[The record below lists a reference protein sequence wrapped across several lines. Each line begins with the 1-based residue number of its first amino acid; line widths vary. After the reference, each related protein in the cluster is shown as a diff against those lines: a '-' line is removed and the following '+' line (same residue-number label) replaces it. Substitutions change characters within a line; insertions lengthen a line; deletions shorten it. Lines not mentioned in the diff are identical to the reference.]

1 MWHDLQSNFSASITD
16 VDAPMPQGMV
26 ATTERLNIYRNNLA
40 VSLSE
45 ALGQAFPVV
54 KILVGDEFFA
64 GMAQVYVQQNKPT
77 SPLLMEYG
85 DTFSTFIAEF
95 PPAASIPY
103 LADIALVEYAWL
115 RAYHAADTDP
125 AVINVLGIIPED
137 KLDTKIFRLHPSFYL
152 LNSEW
157 PIASIWHAHQENG
170 APDLSGLQTTPEH
183 MMIVRPQ
190 LDVQISIVSEESYA
204 FADALR
210 DGMALG
216 AACEALEDID
226 GFDPTQHLTELFL
239 AGVIT
244 GVITNT

>member
-16 VDAPMPQGMV
+16 ADAPMPQDMV
-26 ATTERLNIYRNNLA
+26 ATTERFNIYRNNVA

-45 ALGQAFPVV
+45 ALGQAFSVV
-54 KILVGDEFFA
+54 KMLVGDEFFA

-85 DTFSTFIAEF
+85 DTFSAFIATF

-103 LADIALVEYAWL
+103 LDGFALVEYAWL
-115 RAYHAADTDP
+115 RAYHAADADP
-125 AVINVLGIIPED
+125 ATLDVLGTIPED
-137 KLDTKIFRLHPSFYL
+137 KLDTITFRLHPPCHL

-157 PIASIWHAHQENG
+157 PVASIWHAHQENDV
-170 APDLSGLQTTPEH
+170 PDLSGLQSMPEH

-190 LDVQISIVSEESYA
+190 LDVQISIVSEVSYA

-210 DGMALG
+210 SGMALG
-216 AACEALEDID
+216 TACEALENID
-226 GFDPTQHLTELFL
+226 GLDPSQHLTELFL

-244 GVITNT
+244 DVIINT

>member
-1 MWHDLQSNFSASITD
+1 MWHDIQFDFSTSLADAD
-16 VDAPMPQGMV
+16 VPVPHGVV
-26 ATTERLNIYRNNLA
+26 ATTERFNIYRNNVA

-45 ALGQAFPVV
+45 ALGQTFPVV
-54 KILVGDEFFA
+54 KMLVGEEFFA

-85 DTFSTFIAEF
+85 DTFSAFIAAF

-115 RAYHAADTDP
+115 RAYHAADADP
-125 AVINVLGIIPED
+125 AEIDVLGTIPED
-137 KLDTKIFRLHPSFYL
+137 ALDAITFRLHPSFHL

-157 PIASIWHAHQENG
+157 PVASIWHAHQDNN
-170 APDLSGLQTTPEH
+170 APDLSNLQATPEY

-190 LDVQISIVSEESYA
+190 LDVQISIVSEASYA

-210 DGMALG
+210 GGMALG
-216 AACEALEDID
+216 VACEALEDID

-239 AGVIT
+239 VGVIT
-244 GVITNT
+244 DVITNT

>member
-1 MWHDLQSNFSASITD
+1 MWYDIQSNFSASIADAD
-16 VDAPMPQGMV
+16 VPMPQGVV
-26 ATTERLNIYRNNLA
+26 ATTERFNIYRNNVA

-54 KILVGDEFFA
+54 KMLVGDEFFA

-85 DTFSTFIAEF
+85 DTFSAFIAVF

-115 RAYHAADTDP
+115 RAYHAADAHP
-125 AVINVLGIIPED
+125 AAIDVLGTIPENA
-137 KLDTKIFRLHPSFYL
+137 LDTITFRLHPSFHL
-152 LNSEW
+152 LDSEW
-157 PIASIWHAHQENG
+157 PIASIWYAHQEND
-170 APDLSGLQTTPEH
+170 APDLSGLQATPEY

-190 LDVQISIVSEESYA
+190 LDVQISILSEASYA

-210 DGMALG
+210 SGMALG
-216 AACEALEDID
+216 AACEVLEDID
-226 GFDPTQHLTELFL
+226 GFDPSQHLTELFL

-244 GVITNT
+244 DVRTNT